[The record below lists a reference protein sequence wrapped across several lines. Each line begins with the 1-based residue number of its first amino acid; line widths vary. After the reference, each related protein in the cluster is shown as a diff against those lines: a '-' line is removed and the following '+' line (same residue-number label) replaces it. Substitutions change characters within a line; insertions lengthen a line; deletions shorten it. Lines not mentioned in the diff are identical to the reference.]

1 MNLKEPIASNPVP
14 NSNAVLAKQY
24 FRVVSQYSQ
33 SWETYLRVEKLIAKS
48 RIDIVAY
55 YDKRIIVTAGLG
67 WVKLIRG
74 GSLKGLAITGVGAKT
89 IKILEALLSK
99 GEDTVKGEVASEKQE
114 VFRPKSRQSRN
125 QEKVVEYPRV

>member
-1 MNLKEPIASNPVP
+1 MNLKEPMTSNPVP

-33 SWETYLRVEKLIAKS
+33 CWVTYLLVEKLIS
-48 RIDIVAY
+48 NSSIDIVAY
-55 YDKRIIVTAGLG
+55 YDKR
-67 WVKLIRG
+67 

-99 GEDTVKGEVASEKQE
+99 GEYTVKSEVASAKQDM
-114 VFRPKSRQSRN
+114 FRPKSKSKS
-125 QEKVVEYPRV
+125 QEEVMGPQV

>member
-55 YDKRIIVTAGLG
+55 YDKRIIVPY
-67 WVKLIRG
+67 R
-74 GSLKGLAITGVGAKT
+74 GSLKGLAIPGVGTKT

-99 GEDTVKGEVASEKQE
+99 GEDTVKGEVASEKQD
-114 VFRPKSRQSRN
+114 VFRPKSKSKS
-125 QEKVVEYPRV
+125 QEELMGPQV